1 MFSVFGMFG
10 MFSMFSLQVTGSNN
24 MAGKIFIV
32 GIFPVCF
39 RFAKKYVK
47 CMFSKGLLLFSRLVF

>member
-1 MFSVFGMFG
+1 
-10 MFSMFSLQVTGSNN
+10 

-47 CMFSKGLLLFSRLVF
+47 CMVIFRENFQAFFKETVAGTKKCILFLLKALLIE